1 MWGIGIVTCPA
12 LGQLAYELQEK
23 GKRMKASQLTT
34 IAALPQGGG
43 CMAQLPAEKNEQPK
57 VQMKAPYFDELAF
70 PPIDP
75 SLLTD
80 EEFGRRYLAACEGKD
95 A

>member
-1 MWGIGIVTCPA
+1 MNN
-12 LGQLAYELQEK
+12 
-23 GKRMKASQLTT
+23 LTT

-43 CMAQLPAEKNEQPK
+43 CMSALPAEVGEQPK

-75 SLLTD
+75 SLFTP
-80 EEFGRRYLAACEGKD
+80 EEFGRRYLAACEGREC
-95 A
+95 